1 MLRLSA
7 ALFQTLREA
16 PAEAEVPSHRL
27 MLRAGLLRKAAA
39 GIYTYAPMLW
49 RTLRKIAGIVS
60 EEMDRAGAQQLLMP
74 QLQPQELWERSGRLE
89 VYVDSGT
96 MFTLK
101 DRKDTGMCLG
111 PTHEEV
117 VTDLV
122 ASMVRSYKQLPLTLY
137 QVQTKF
143 RDELRPRFG
152 LLRGREF
159 LMKDAYSF
167 DVDEEAMARSYGAM
181 RDAYVRAFERCGLE
195 FLVVQA
201 DPGDIGGSGSEEFM
215 VVAGT
220 GEDLIVYDETTGY
233 AANVEKAES
242 RVDAPQ
248 GMGEPKPMHV
258 ESTPG
263 DKSVE
268 DLARRFPDLGPARMV
283 KTILYR
289 AVVGR
294 EERDVAVLMRG
305 DQDVNEVKLKNA
317 LGATTVA
324 LADEALVR
332 RLTGCEP
339 GYAGPIGAPA
349 SLTLLADTSVEPL
362 RNFLC
367 GVNRPDV
374 HALDVNHGR
383 DFATPRFADLRRA
396 REGDRSPVSGA
407 PMKSARGIEV
417 GHVFQLGT
425 KYSAAMDACF
435 LDAQQQRKPF
445 VMGCYGI
452 GVSRIA
458 AAAVEQNHDERG
470 IVWPPSIAPYHAVV
484 VVARTND
491 PAATKAGE
499 ALAAALEAAGIE
511 TVLDD
516 RFDASAGVK
525 FKDAELLGYPVQVT
539 VGKHVAEGKA
549 EVKSRRTGDTAL
561 TAFED
566 VPAAAR
572 RAIDAYPR
580 GRSLGAAR
588 PTAAP

>member
-1 MLRLSA
+1 MRLST

-27 MLRAGLLRKAAA
+27 LLRAGLVRKVAA
-39 GIYTYAPMLW
+39 GIYAYAPMLW
-49 RTLRKIAGIVS
+49 RTLRKIAGIVR
-60 EEMDRAGAQQLLMP
+60 EEMDRAGAQECLLP
-74 QLQPQELWERSGRLE
+74 QLQPQELWERSGRLDA
-89 VYVDSGT
+89 YVSTGT

-101 DRKDTGMCLG
+101 DRKDTGLCLG

-122 ASMVRSYKQLPLTLY
+122 SSMVRSWKQLPLTVY

-159 LMKDAYSF
+159 VMKDAYSF
-167 DVDEEAMARSYGAM
+167 DVDEEGMVRSYRGM
-181 RDAYVRAFERCGLE
+181 REAYVRAFVRCGLE
-195 FLVVQA
+195 FLVVDA

-215 VVAGT
+215 VVAKT
-220 GEDLIVYDETTGY
+220 GEDLILYDESTGY
-233 AANVEKAES
+233 AANVEKAET
-242 RVDAPQ
+242 RVAPPE
-248 GMGEPKPMHV
+248 GPGEPRPMHV
-258 ESTPG
+258 EPTPG

-268 DLARRFPDLGPARMV
+268 DLVRRFPALGASRTV
-283 KTILYR
+283 KTILYT

-294 EERDVAVLMRG
+294 EEKDVAVLLRG

-317 LGATTVA
+317 LGATAVT
-324 LADEALVR
+324 LADEARVR
-332 RLTGCEP
+332 ALTGCEP
-339 GYAGPIGAPA
+339 GYAGPVGAKPG
-349 SLTLLADTSVEPL
+349 LVLLADTSVEPL

-374 HALDVNHGR
+374 HALDANHGR
-383 DFATPRFADLRRA
+383 DFPTPRFVDLRRA
-396 REGDRSPVSGA
+396 REGDTSPRSA
-407 PMKSARGIEV
+407 AALKSARGIEV

-435 LDAQQQRKPF
+435 LDAAQQRRPF

-452 GVSRIA
+452 GISRIA
-458 AAAVEQNHDERG
+458 SAAIEQNHDDKG
-470 IVWPPSIAPYHAVV
+470 IVWPPAIAPYQAVV

-491 PAATKAGE
+491 PAAAQAGE
-499 ALAAALEAAGIE
+499 ALLRALEEAGVE

-516 RFDASAGVK
+516 RADASAGVK

-539 VGKHVAEGKA
+539 VGKLVSERKA
-549 EVKSRRTGDTAL
+549 EVKSRRTGEMQVVSFD
-561 TAFED
+561 E
-566 VPAAAR
+566 VPAAVKAAIAAWPTGR
-572 RAIDAYPR
+572 R
-580 GRSLGAAR
+580 LGAS
-588 PTAAP
+588 

>member
-1 MLRLSA
+1 MLRLSS

-27 MLRAGLLRKAAA
+27 MLRAGLIRKIAA
-39 GIYTYAPMLW
+39 GIYVYGPVLW
-49 RTLRKIAGIVS
+49 RTLEKVSAIVAQ
-60 EEMDRAGAQQLLMP
+60 EMDAVGGQRLLLP
-74 QLQPQELWERSGRLE
+74 QLQPQELWASSGRLD
-89 VYVDSGT
+89 VYVASGT

-101 DRKDTGMCLG
+101 DRKDTGLCLG

-122 ASMVRSYKQLPLTLY
+122 ASMVRSYKQLPLSLY
-137 QVQTKF
+137 QIQTKF

-152 LLRGREF
+152 LMRGREF
-159 LMKDAYSF
+159 VMKDAYSF
-167 DVDEEAMARSYGAM
+167 DVDDEAMARSYRAM
-181 RDAYVRAFERCGLE
+181 RGAYVRIFERCGLR

-201 DPGDIGGSGSEEFM
+201 DSGDIGGSGSEEFM

-220 GEDLIVYDETTGY
+220 GEDLIVYDDTTGY

-242 RVDAPQ
+242 RVAPPD
-248 GMGEPKPMHV
+248 GMGDPAPMHV

-268 DLARRFPDLGPARMV
+268 DLARRFPALGPSRMV

-289 AVVGR
+289 AVVGKDAV
-294 EERDVAVLMRG
+294 DVAVLMRG

-317 LGATTVA
+317 LGATA
-324 LADEALVR
+324 LSLADEARVR
-332 RLTGCEP
+332 AVTGCEP
-339 GYAGPIGAPA
+339 GYAGPIGAAA
-349 SLTLLADTSVEPL
+349 STLVIADTSVEPL

-383 DFATPRFADLRRA
+383 DFPTPRFADLRRA
-396 REGDRSPVSGA
+396 REGDASPASGA
-407 PMKSARGIEV
+407 AMKTARGIEV

-425 KYSAAMDACF
+425 KYSRAMDACF
-435 LDAQQQRKPF
+435 LDANGKRQPF

-452 GVSRIA
+452 GVSRVA
-458 AAAVEQNHDERG
+458 AAAIEQNHDDKG

-484 VVARTND
+484 VVARSND
-491 PAATKAGE
+491 AAAAKAGDD
-499 ALAAALEAAGIE
+499 LAAALEAAGIE
-511 TVLDD
+511 TALDD
-516 RFDASAGVK
+516 RADASAGVK
-525 FKDAELLGYPVQVT
+525 FKDAELVGYPVQVT
-539 VGKHVAEGKA
+539 VGKHVAEGKV
-549 EVKSRRTGDTAL
+549 EVKSRRTGEVSL
-561 TAFED
+561 VAFAD

-572 RAIDAYPR
+572 AVMDAYPA
-580 GRSLGAAR
+580 GKSLGAAS
-588 PTAAP
+588 